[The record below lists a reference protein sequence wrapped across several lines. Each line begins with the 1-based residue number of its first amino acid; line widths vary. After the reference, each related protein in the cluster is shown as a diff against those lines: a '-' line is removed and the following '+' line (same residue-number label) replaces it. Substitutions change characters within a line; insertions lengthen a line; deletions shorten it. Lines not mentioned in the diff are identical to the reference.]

1 MAKGSTSAFSLKG
14 DIQLYFSD
22 KSLKAANKQ
31 IQQSAARIQGHSES
45 VKRTLGNM
53 AVSAGSTFG
62 LVAAGFGAG
71 AAAAAKFEE
80 SFVAVKKTL
89 NIAGDTRKVERG
101 FQQIAKS
108 LLDLT
113 KIAPVTADELNQIA
127 SVGGQ
132 LGIAASDIVKFTQV
146 IQKLTIA
153 TNMGAEQ
160 AALAMARLQEI
171 TGRGVDELDNL
182 GATLVDLGNNF
193 AATESEITNASLQI
207 ATATSQIAGNLNNAA
222 VDALAFSTALRAIGQ
237 PAQAGATAI
246 VRLMTEMSK
255 AVTQGGEKLEIFATT
270 AGLSV
275 GEFQKLF
282 ELDSTK
288 AIAMFVR
295 GLDQSNIAGMTNI
308 EVMER
313 LGLSQVRTR
322 KAILALSKANETLFK
337 AIDTANSAFIEN
349 RALNEEAARRYD
361 TLFSKIQQLKN
372 IAQAGL
378 IDFGLESKGLDLAKD
393 GMEGLLNITQQL
405 ADNIDFMVK
414 RIIPIVGVAT
424 TIRGIFGVLNKN
436 TIEMA
441 NNMGLFDEAMQ
452 GIKSS
457 RGILENL
464 GFAVG
469 PAPSME
475 ELQSFGMAGLR
486 GSQLNTADKLLERVP
501 GIIGKIFNVTTG
513 SARREQNQ
521 NRVNFF
527 TQARGADAYMQGV
540 VPQIKM
546 DKLVDVYAIQETIAQ
561 ALGQDVN
568 FEDILS
574 SDNIL
579 SHLINTREDLM
590 SQLTG
595 RMDPTG
601 DDIIARSDIQLSDFS
616 QADQVR
622 AMNEMVAEYMQRM
635 LNRAL
640 FVQPDFYDNVFAQIN
655 QSLFN
660 LFIKLEGFF
669 GSDLKEAMART
680 LQVVKGSIFG
690 RTNPMAV
697 LGKYANAANISPIAL
712 SQAPSAD
719 PEGIGGFGMP
729 EGAQEGNVTMS
740 RNFGQGA
747 RNLLRDILIGNADDN
762 IKNIINASK
771 LDKKGLI
778 KYDSKTIM
786 AVLEIRRKFF
796 SAVVEPMADTDFIV
810 PVIESV
816 GGGKNLD
823 ALRNIIDNTAFE
835 PEDVMKLVDETG
847 FRYPG
852 SQDVPAIFQELQNL
866 STEEY
871 LKFFNQEGLV
881 GKGVNLFKGLGS
893 SAASK
898 IKGMGS
904 KVLKFGADKIAFAK
918 DVQEVI
924 SEIIGEKV
932 LADLEVL
939 FNNDNFGIEAA
950 LNKMTKNEHLDA
962 RFAEKD
968 LISTKTASTLQLI
981 TTNIQKRFQNLMKEV
996 SFFFESLRFS
1006 ITEKLQDLGLKDSM
1020 VKKTIQASANTVTG
1034 RPSIGG
1040 IPIEKAA
1047 QIAALKAFD
1056 VGGAV
1061 DTKLLEEAVF
1071 NNMDATKIVKDT
1083 AGGGYRHK
1091 LDYSDPYQVLR
1102 DMGFIGDYQGEFN
1115 ASGKSY
1121 DLPVELDPLTGLPT
1135 RDGKQF
1141 KFRDFLDPDSPFK
1154 AGSQIGQIK
1163 LPKSGAKMNV
1173 AGKSLLEVMRIDE
1186 IQAAIEESG
1195 KDLEV
1200 TAENYF
1206 KLMGKTIEEAVPEDT
1221 LVEIFRGVSVPKDRM
1236 DPERAA
1242 RAQINDLD
1250 WITTSRSTADFY
1262 AKTNTEK
1269 KLAQG
1274 LDYEELIMSQQVK
1287 ASEIFYNTSAEVSA
1301 ENLTLVTEG
1310 FREQYKKIT
1319 QQLGFGKTMI
1329 PEDVNLTLGKYTE
1342 GFNTFIASI
1351 GESLDSLK
1359 KSASGYMKSLGIDMP
1374 KSLDKVSEKFGN
1386 LGDKISEKSRP
1397 GIEKLL
1403 ALYQGSYFGAEAK
1416 RERLIAK
1423 QEKALMK
1430 ANNAL
1435 TLYIKRMIDTAEL
1448 ADSYIDDIISSD
1460 LSPKAINLQNL
1471 GARSDK
1477 EQLDDL
1483 LDSIY
1488 GETGEGF
1495 FGNRARKRRRSLAA
1509 GGSLA
1514 EVNSVIAAASEIKD
1528 ADFTSQY
1535 VTSGGK
1541 TIEINKGMVKSFK
1554 AVAASMGKVRA
1565 LIAAFTAS
1573 ISLLGVAYLV
1583 IAPLV
1588 KLFAKFGAQSRG
1600 LNQFTNSLRE
1610 ATQGMLEYRTELFK
1624 LTQAQEILETE
1635 SKVFGFEGSEMEGT
1649 LNDYIKKQTQ
1659 AIESQRRQMAETL
1672 GASYIEN
1679 IAENVFSGSAG
1690 VQAGS
1695 YTDTMIEALA
1705 RGFKVDESEIRKRL
1719 GRPVGETLFA
1729 ILEGEELPTFDK
1741 LLEGMLFDKS
1751 DTTDDNVLSAFFSG
1765 ATREMLESGG
1775 VTQGVE
1781 QGFNYFNELFS
1792 DALTQSFQN
1801 ITLPP
1806 NVKDGL
1812 YGTEYVEDMY
1822 EKYSNMSGRDINI
1835 DPRDGNRF
1843 LAGYGELL
1851 GEINSGIASVYRD
1864 YTSAGDN
1871 ENFFA
1876 DLASGQLSGLGMGHQ
1891 QFIQAI
1897 IDDLREQMPD
1907 ATDEMLGI
1915 AATEIMTFGEIFGS
1929 LTGKT
1934 FQNFSGFSELTKQ
1947 IGEDSAIFEP
1957 LQKMLMLRLEELEAA
1972 GYITFDQLMNASKD
1986 FETAFNT
1993 FKNAEATVEQE
2004 RIDMLK
2010 KLNEEMGIS
2019 ADMSMK
2025 LAIKMDEAFKK
2036 MRSSLA
2042 AFGTEV
2048 AKQQFTRE
2056 TLGDLLKDIRQQR
2069 LLQEEYEANVKK
2081 LRSLGFEM
2089 TADRLLAMGPS
2100 GNNLAQRLLLDQG
2113 AAVLIEEQFRALAPK
2128 DATEL
2133 GIMDPLADGSY
2144 LDKFQKIG
2152 LDIAKGIELGIK
2164 DGYNSI
2170 MDTFTSLGQDIIQ
2183 KLKDAVLSDSPSM
2196 ASYAVSQDILKGM
2209 ELAIEP
2215 GSSDRKRLIDG
2226 FFKLGKD
2233 IPEAIS
2239 DGVASANL
2247 NVLPGPNP
2255 VTLPPD
2261 FMEQLDEWL
2270 ENNVLPGFPGGGFY
2284 NKPLEKGTGAG
2295 LASGYKSKGL
2305 YLDTNELVAIAN
2317 SFGMNLDTYLAPV
2330 IGNEGATQ
2338 AKIDELIGMVYDRAR
2353 TNISDMQEAFSL
2365 VTDVTNAERQY
2376 NQSILNV
2383 LNSKQALAST
2393 LRTEASLQDRIAET
2407 KEKLDKLEIEGRKDN
2422 VTVKERIG
2430 ILQQLLSLREKEK
2443 KAAGEYDA
2451 RTALSIQEKE
2461 QEVANLALMYDRG
2474 VITQLDFQAAQEELA
2489 ELKGEFKTEE
2499 DKELFFL
2506 QLADAQ
2512 TEYDQAVED
2521 AKKVDK
2527 ELISTREE
2535 YIGLLDEQERKQAEV
2550 TVAQDAYSA
2559 SLEGVV
2565 SANMNL
2571 NMAILNYNENA
2582 PMYLEEMGKIKNMY
2596 GEITGEVDALIE
2608 AVQKYAEE
2616 QSKLGINAAGAIGTT
2631 ADDLAEDSMDAG
2643 FEDSMN
2649 QAGAQQLKNTIQGT
2663 QNFDNFIAG
2672 IGSFLEGYGLDD
2684 YGESLIAGGS
2694 SEGIID
2700 SQILQNQLLRDS
2712 GKQKFNWRTQ
2722 KFEDTALPGEKY
2734 LPSGELNKI
2743 LRGQDLMDNAY
2754 SRGNQKNFEIFLES
2768 FGLNVNDGA
2777 ISQRNLDFVVD
2788 KLGKS
2793 NPEFNLKGMVQE
2805 LVDANLIKVTSDLFP
2820 GSTQMPEK
2828 PEEEKKLTASDFPVG
2843 HYNNPMDN
2851 WSGKSIESLSGDGGY
2866 YYSTNMGRKSGNDIR
2881 AMRGMVQSGV
2891 LYSIPFDD
2899 KYIDPSRAQY
2909 GMRLP
2914 DFKIPQFKHGGRM
2927 ADHMMK
2933 RALVGE
2939 YGPEEVR
2946 FVPGSGFLVKPLT
2959 QGGRGNNTIVQ
2970 SLSVNVT
2977 GIPVDNAS
2985 ARKAAVEI
2993 KKALQRLDREGRAGG
3008 GIRNT

>member
-71 AAAAAKFEE
+71 AAAAARFEE

-207 ATATSQIAGNLNNAA
+207 ATATAQVAGNLNNAA

-282 ELDSTK
+282 SIDSTK
-288 AIAMFVR
+288 AIAMFVK

-322 KAILALSKANETLFK
+322 KAILALSKANETLFE
-337 AIDTANSAFIEN
+337 AIDTANNAFIEN

-486 GSQLNTADKLLERVP
+486 GSQLNTADKVLERVP
-501 GIIGKIFNVTTG
+501 GVIGKLFNVTTG

-546 DKLVDVYAIQETIAQ
+546 DKLVDIYSIQETIAKS
-561 ALGQDVN
+561 LGQDVN
-568 FEDILS
+568 FEEILS
-574 SDNIL
+574 SDNVL
-579 SHLINTREDLM
+579 SHLINTRQDLM

-616 QADQVR
+616 EADQVR

-640 FVQPDFYDNVFAQIN
+640 FVQPDFYDSVFSQIN

-660 LFIKLEGFF
+660 LFVRLEGFF
-669 GSDLKEAMART
+669 GSDLKQAMART

-690 RTNPMAV
+690 RTNPMVA
-697 LGKYANAANISPIAL
+697 LGKYANAANISPLAL
-712 SQAPSAD
+712 SQAPSMD

-729 EGAQEGNVTMS
+729 GLLGSEGGVDVTMS

-747 RNLLRDILIGNADDN
+747 RNLLRDILMGNADDN

-771 LDKKGLI
+771 LDKKGLA

-796 SAVVEPMADTDFIV
+796 AAVVEPLADTDFIV
-810 PVIESV
+810 PVLESV
-816 GGGKNLD
+816 GGGKNID

-835 PEDVMKLVDETG
+835 PEDVMKLVGNMG

-852 SQDVPAIFQELQNL
+852 SGDVPTIFQELQNL

-871 LKFFNQEGLV
+871 LKFFNEEGLV
-881 GKGVNLFKGLGS
+881 SKGANLFKGLGS

-898 IKGMGS
+898 IKGMAS
-904 KVLKFGADKIAFAK
+904 KVVKFGADKIAFAK

-924 SEIIGEKV
+924 SEIIGKKV

-939 FNNDNFGIEAA
+939 FDNDKFGIEAA
-950 LNKMTKNEHLDA
+950 LNKMTKDEHLDA

-968 LISTKTASTLQLI
+968 LITTKTASTLQLI
-981 TTNIQKRFQNLMKEV
+981 TTNIQKRFENLMKEV
-996 SFFFESLRFS
+996 SFFFESLSFS

-1020 VKKTIQASANTVTG
+1020 VRKTIQASANTVTG

-1056 VGGAV
+1056 VGGVV
-1061 DTKLLEEAVF
+1061 DTTLLEEAVF

-1154 AGSQIGQIK
+1154 AGTQIGQIR

-1173 AGKSLLEVMRIDE
+1173 AGMSLLEVMRIDE
-1186 IQAAIEESG
+1186 IQAAIEASG

-1242 RAQINDLD
+1242 RGQINDLD
-1250 WITTSRSTADFY
+1250 WITTNRGTAEFY
-1262 AKTNTEK
+1262 AKSNTEK
-1269 KLAQG
+1269 KRAQG

-1342 GFNTFIASI
+1342 GFNNFIESI
-1351 GESLDSLK
+1351 GKSLDGLK
-1359 KSASGYMKSLGIDMP
+1359 KSASGYMKSFGIDMP

-1386 LGDKISEKSRP
+1386 LGEKISEKSRP

-1403 ALYQGSYFGAEAK
+1403 ALYQGSYFGEEAK
-1416 RERLIAK
+1416 RERLIAR

-1435 TLYIKRMIDTAEL
+1435 TLYIKRMIDTAEV

-1509 GGSLA
+1509 GGSLS
-1514 EVNSVIAAASEIKD
+1514 EVNAVIAAASEIKD

-1554 AVAASMGKVRA
+1554 AVASSMGKVRA

-1573 ISLLGVAYLV
+1573 LGLLGVAYLA

-1624 LTQAQEILETE
+1624 LSQAQEILETE

-1729 ILEGEELPTFDK
+1729 ILEGDELPTFDK

-1765 ATREMLESGG
+1765 ATREMLESSG

-1781 QGFNYFNELFS
+1781 QGFDYFNQLFT
-1792 DALTQSFQN
+1792 DALTESFVN
-1801 ITLPP
+1801 LPQD
-1806 NVKDGL
+1806 VIKDSP
-1812 YGTEYVEDMY
+1812 YGEFVEQQY
-1822 EKYSNMSGRDINI
+1822 EKYANMAGQTVNL

-1897 IDDLREQMPD
+1897 IDDLREEMPD

-1972 GYITFDQLMNASKD
+1972 GYITFDQLMDASKD

-2081 LRSLGFEM
+2081 LRALGFEM

-2100 GNNLAQRLLLDQG
+2100 GNNLAQRLISDQG

-2170 MDTFTSLGQDIIQ
+2170 MDTFTSLGQDIIE
-2183 KLKDAVLSDSPSM
+2183 KLKKAVDSDSPSM
-2196 ASYAVSQDILKGM
+2196 ASFAVSQDILKGM
-2209 ELAIEP
+2209 ELAIAP
-2215 GSSDRKRLIDG
+2215 GSSDRQRLIDG
-2226 FFKLGKD
+2226 FFKLGQD
-2233 IPEAIS
+2233 IPEAIA
-2239 DGVASANL
+2239 DGVGSANL

-2270 ENNVLPGFPGGGFY
+2270 QNNPLPGMPSGFY
-2284 NKPLEKGTGAG
+2284 NKPLQKGTGAG
-2295 LASGYKSKGL
+2295 LAEGYKSKGL

-2365 VTDVTNAERQY
+2365 VTDVTNAERSY

-2383 LNSKQALAST
+2383 LNSKQALAAT

-2489 ELKGEFKTEE
+2489 ELKGEFKTDE

-2550 TVAQDAYSA
+2550 TVAQDSYSA

-2608 AVQKYAEE
+2608 AVQTYAEE
-2616 QSKLGINAAGAIGTT
+2616 QSKLGIDSAGAVGTT
-2631 ADDLAEDSMDAG
+2631 ADDLAEDSMDTG
-2643 FEDSMN
+2643 FEESMN
-2649 QAGAQQLKNTIQGT
+2649 QAGAQQLANTIQGT
-2663 QNFDNFIAG
+2663 QSFDNFIAG
-2672 IGSFLEGYGLDD
+2672 IGSFLGGYGLDK
-2684 YGESLIAGGS
+2684 YGEDLIAGGS

-2712 GKQKFNWRTQ
+2712 GKQVFNPRTQ
-2722 KFEDTALPGEKY
+2722 RFEDTATEGEKY
-2734 LPSGELNKI
+2734 LPSGELDKI
-2743 LRGQDLMDNAY
+2743 LRGQDLMDNVY
-2754 SRGNQKNFEIFLES
+2754 SRGNKKNFEVFLES

-2793 NPEFNLKGMVQE
+2793 NPEFDVKGMVQD

-2820 GSTQMPEK
+2820 GSTEMPEK
-2828 PEEEKKLTASDFPVG
+2828 VEEEKKPTADNYPVG
-2843 HYNNPMDN
+2843 HYNNPYDN
-2851 WSGKSIESLSGDGGY
+2851 WTAPLNKLSGNEAVY
-2866 YYSTNMGRKSGNDIR
+2866 YNTNMGRLTGNQIR
-2881 AMRGMVQSGV
+2881 AMRNMYNTGS
-2891 LYSIPFDD
+2891 LYSMPFDD
-2899 KYIDPSRAQY
+2899 DFIDPSRAQY

-2927 ADHMMK
+2927 QDHMMK